1 LTETQLLDSIQLR
14 LRRLGIAQG
23 NGVITGIGD
32 DCAVFRQK
40 GAANDLIFTAD
51 MMHEG
56 VHFTWDQDPAL
67 VGHKALTRSLSDCAA
82 MGARPLFC
90 LLSLAFPPES
100 RQWVDAFIGGFTKL
114 ARKHR
119 TVLAGGDLSA
129 TPTISCDVT
138 VCGEVPRGQS
148 LLRSKARPGDR
159 ICVSGPLGKASLAL
173 DTRGTYTPQPR
184 LELGETLRKLGVKC
198 AMDLSDG
205 LSQDL
210 ARLCAASNCAAEL
223 NDVPIAKGA
232 GLHHALHGGE
242 DYELLFTLPRNI
254 PLPAKTYVI
263 GHIAKGPAGSVLYH
277 GQPLAPQ
284 GWDHFRPQ

>member
-1 LTETQLLDSIQLR
+1 MTEAQIIDGIQAR

-23 NGVITGIGD
+23 NGIVTGIGD
-32 DCAVFRQK
+32 DCAIFRQR
-40 GAANDLIFTAD
+40 GAANDLVFTAD

-56 VHFTWDQDPAL
+56 VHFTWDEDPRD

-90 LLSLAFPPES
+90 LLSLAFPAEAT
-100 RQWVDAFIGGFTKL
+100 QWVDGFFDGFTKL
-114 ARKHR
+114 AGKHH
-119 TVLAGGDLSA
+119 VILAGGDLSNTA
-129 TPTISCDVT
+129 KISCDVT

-159 ICVSGPLGKASLAL
+159 ICVSGPLGKAALAL
-173 DTRGTYTPQPR
+173 DTRARFIPQAK

-210 ARLCAASNCAAEL
+210 ARICLASGCAAEL
-223 NDVPIAKGA
+223 TDIPIAKGA
-232 GLHHALHGGE
+232 TLQHALHGGE
-242 DYELLFTLPRNI
+242 DYELLFTLPKRLA
-254 PLPAKTYVI
+254 LPAKTHII
-263 GHIAKGPAGSVLYH
+263 GHIVKGPAGLVNYH
-277 GQPLAPQ
+277 GQPLPPL
-284 GWDHFRPQ
+284 GWDHFRP

>member
-1 LTETQLLDSIQLR
+1 MTEALLLESMQAR

-23 NGVITGIGD
+23 NGIVTGIGD
-32 DCAVFRQK
+32 DCAIFRQK

-56 VHFTWDQDPAL
+56 VHFTWDEDPRDI
-67 VGHKALTRSLSDCAA
+67 GHKALTRSLSDCAA

-90 LLSLAFPPES
+90 LLSLAFPREAT
-100 RQWVDAFIGGFTKL
+100 QWFDGFYDGFTKL
-114 ARKHR
+114 ARKHKV
-119 TVLAGGDLSA
+119 VLAGGDLSNNA
-129 TPTISCDVT
+129 NIAGDVT

-159 ICVSGPLGKASLAL
+159 ICVSGPLGKAALAL
-173 DTRGTYTPQPR
+173 DTRTRYIPQAK
-184 LELGETLRKLGVKC
+184 LDLGETLREIGIKC

-205 LSQDL
+205 LSMDL

-223 NDVPIAKGA
+223 DDIPIAKGA
-232 GLHHALHGGE
+232 TLQHALHGGE
-242 DYELLFTLPRNI
+242 DYELLFTVSKKLNPPVNTHI
-254 PLPAKTYVI
+254 I
-263 GHIAKGPAGSVLYH
+263 GQITRGPKGQVKFH
-277 GQPLAPQ
+277 GQPLPPQ